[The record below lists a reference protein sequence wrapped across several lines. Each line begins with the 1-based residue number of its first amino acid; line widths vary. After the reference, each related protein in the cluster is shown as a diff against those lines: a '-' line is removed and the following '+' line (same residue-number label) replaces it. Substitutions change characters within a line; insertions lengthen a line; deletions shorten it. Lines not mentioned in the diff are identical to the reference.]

1 MSLTKSLSEIK
12 NSLPSVKSFSQ
23 KMPSVKSFS
32 QKMPSVKS
40 FSQKMPSLPKTVDV
54 KSDNMLVY
62 FYQNIIKNIVII
74 LIFMLIIFF
83 IYVAFQAFN
92 LNFNESSEINEE
104 KTYIFKKNIRE
115 GHGKYTP
122 MKRHTGN
129 VNQYCFGTCF
139 AYDYDPSGIRTCKK
153 LKSGDTYFNDVSSA
167 CCMDITKKMGI
178 EIDQPLD
185 WKINAKWQKNNS
197 DWFCN
202 CYLGVNT
209 EKGKCCNSWITGTIV
224 KSDHPDSDCLP
235 ENKGKSYD
243 GDSGR
248 DHKRAMCDFGCGM
261 AGMCCKSSGVGC
273 KRCGEDTDDESD
285 NETDCRKYADS
296 DKACRENKNFSQ
308 NKLHT
313 CDESD
318 GKCKCPWT
326 EKCGYSCDE
335 ECESAES
342 CVWPFCPPDKTE
354 DYLIH
359 EVHYPNLNKHLG
371 PNEYSEDKIGVMSHE
386 TTPKTVTYYTSGE
399 VNLDPIA
406 AAAAGAAG
414 AAAAAAHSVSSGG
427 NRNEGFKSFSEGY
440 GGIGEENCDVS
451 LNEVVKIKEC
461 KDWWRLA
468 NNCQS
473 QGEEFCRKM
482 TALGENNCLQYPCC
496 LWETKW
502 NKIVKNPKWTDRV
515 TKIGEF
521 STTENEKER
530 SILSTNVDV
539 NDHIKWN
546 NDDSEN
552 IGRCIKGKASGP
564 HDKDKWMKLISDFNK
579 TKNKKIKDQF
589 DASMNK
595 LNSLLSY
602 NGNDVM
608 DKLTDIG
615 CSDCV
620 TVNAIGTND
629 ISKNKIDEYMIKIF
643 NDSKGQNGVDGYYY
657 SEYKNRPKGGVTDTY
672 FYRKLNNKKKVI
684 APNSTG
690 FNNNSSGYGDAG
702 AELDTKAN
710 RTSVIDG
717 GNNDDE
723 KYYLFKKEIND

>member
-92 LNFNESSEINEE
+92 LNFNENSEINEE

-115 GHGKYTP
+115 GHGKHTP
-122 MKRHTGN
+122 MRRHTGN

-153 LKSGDTYFNDVSSA
+153 LKSGDKYFNNVSSA
-167 CCMDITKKMGI
+167 CCMDITKKMGK
-178 EIDQPLD
+178 EIDQPID
-185 WKINAKWQKNNS
+185 WKTNATWQKNNS

-235 ENKGKSYD
+235 ENKGKSYS
-243 GDSGR
+243 GKIGR
-248 DHKRAMCDFGCGM
+248 DHKYAMCDFGCGM
-261 AGMCCKSSGVGC
+261 VGKCCNSSGNGC

-285 NETDCRKYADS
+285 SDNETDCTKYKDKN
-296 DKACRENKNFSQ
+296 KACRENKNFSQ

-318 GKCKCPWT
+318 GKCKCPHGKSGT
-326 EKCGYSCDE
+326 NCDE
-335 ECESAES
+335 EGEDADS
-342 CVWPFCPPDKTE
+342 CVWPWCSDKTE

-359 EVHYPNLNKHLG
+359 EVHDPNLGKHLG
-371 PNEYSEDKIGVMSHE
+371 PNEYSEVPIGVMSQK
-386 TTPKTVTYYTSGE
+386 TTPETVKYYT
-399 VNLDPIA
+399 
-406 AAAAGAAG
+406 
-414 AAAAAAHSVSSGG
+414 SGG

-502 NKIVKNPKWTDRV
+502 NEIAENPEWADRV
-515 TKIGEF
+515 TKIGGW
-521 STTENEKER
+521 SKKKIIKKR
-530 SILSTNVDV
+530 SSLSKNVDV
-539 NDHIKWN
+539 NYHIKWN
-546 NDDSEN
+546 NDASGN

-579 TKNKKIKDQF
+579 TKNKKIKDQI
-589 DASMNK
+589 DASMNQ

-608 DKLTDIG
+608 EKLTEIG

-620 TVNAIGTND
+620 TVNAMGTND
-629 ISKNKIDEYMIKIF
+629 ISKNKIDEYMIKNF
-643 NDSKGQNGVDGYYY
+643 NKYKAQYGVDGYYY

-690 FNNNSSGYGDAG
+690 FNNDSPGYGDAG
-702 AELDTKAN
+702 AELDTKKK
-710 RTSVIDG
+710 RGSVITG
-717 GNNDDE
+717 GNNGDNE
-723 KYYLFKKEIND
+723 YYLFKKEKEIKDK

>member
-40 FSQKMPSLPKTVDV
+40 FSQKMPSVPRTVDV

-92 LNFNESSEINEE
+92 LNFNERSEINEE
-104 KTYIFKKNIRE
+104 KTYIFKKNIIE
-115 GHGKYTP
+115 GHGEHTP

-139 AYDYDPSGIRTCKK
+139 AYDHDPSGIRTCKK
-153 LKSGDTYFNDVSSA
+153 LKSGDKYFNNVSSA
-167 CCMDITKKMGI
+167 CCMDITKKMGK
-178 EIDQPLD
+178 EIFQPFD
-185 WKINAKWQKNNS
+185 WKINASWQKDNS

-202 CYLGVNT
+202 CHLGVNT
-209 EKGKCCNSWITGTIV
+209 EKGKCCNSWRTGTIV

-235 ENKGKSYD
+235 ENQGKSY
-243 GDSGR
+243 GGNGGR

-285 NETDCRKYADS
+285 SDNETDCTKYANG

-308 NKLHT
+308 NKLHV
-313 CDESD
+313 CDILD
-318 GKCKCPWT
+318 GKCKCPWG
-326 EKCGYSCDE
+326 KCGVNCDE
-335 ECESAES
+335 ECGGAGE
-342 CVWPFCPPDKTE
+342 CGGWPWCPDKTE

-359 EVHYPNLNKHLG
+359 EVHEPNLGKHRKMSKYS
-371 PNEYSEDKIGVMSHE
+371 NERIGAVGRSKLDKVN
-386 TTPKTVTYYTSGE
+386 YYT
-399 VNLDPIA
+399 
-406 AAAAGAAG
+406 
-414 AAAAAAHSVSSGG
+414 SGG

-440 GGIGEENCDVS
+440 GGISKENCDVS

-473 QGEEFCRKM
+473 HGEEFCRKM

-502 NKIVKNPKWTDRV
+502 NKIAKNPKWKDRV
-515 TKIGEF
+515 TKIGDF
-521 STTENEKER
+521 STTEIEKER
-530 SILSTNVDV
+530 SSLFKSVDVLDDDEMV

-546 NDDSEN
+546 DDDPKN

-564 HDKDKWMKLISDFNK
+564 HDKDKWMKLISDYNK

-608 DKLTDIG
+608 DKLTKIG

-643 NDSKGQNGVDGYYY
+643 NDSKTQKGVDGYYY

-690 FNNNSSGYGDAG
+690 FKNDNPSNLYGDAE
-702 AELDTKAN
+702 AELNTAAN
-710 RTSVIDG
+710 RTSVING

-723 KYYLFKKEIND
+723 EYYLFKKEIND